1 MNKSLKDFINKENIK
16 QIMLIA
22 LAIVFMGIGFL
33 NLNIDK
39 PMDEI
44 ASIEVASRNVAE
56 ESLGD
61 VELVSSQAIVE
72 NDSLEMENINEDK
85 NYFEETKIERDKM
98 YSETIETYERLIEK
112 EETPEDQKAI
122 ITEEIS
128 RITNMKNGIIISENL
143 IKNKGI
149 EDVVILENN
158 GVVNVIVKTVQLN
171 EDKVSQIQNI
181 ILKELKVD
189 IGNLSI
195 SRK

>member
-1 MNKSLKDFINKENIK
+1 MNKSLKDFINKESIK

>member
-1 MNKSLKDFINKENIK
+1 MNKSLKDFINKESIK

-39 PMDEI
+39 PMDEV

-149 EDVVILENN
+149 EEVVILENN